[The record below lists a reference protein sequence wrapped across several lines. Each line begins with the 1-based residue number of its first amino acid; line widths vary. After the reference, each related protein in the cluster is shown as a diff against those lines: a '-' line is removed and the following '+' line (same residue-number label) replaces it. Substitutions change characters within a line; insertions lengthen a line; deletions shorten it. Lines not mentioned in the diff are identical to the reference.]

1 MIREITTVQEAKII
15 ASGQW
20 VVLEFEEDSW
30 PADVVVGMLQKQ
42 MYEVGNDVRV
52 ELIRSSVRLH
62 VTEVEFSIR
71 SSVRQVD
78 VDDRKGPWIL
88 TMDGSGQLFYPPKL
102 SVWWGTKEECLEKFE
117 HILLLRNL

>member
-52 ELIRSSVRLH
+52 ELIRSSVR
-62 VTEVEFSIR
+62 VEFSIR

-88 TMDGSGQLFYPPKL
+88 MDGSGQLKL